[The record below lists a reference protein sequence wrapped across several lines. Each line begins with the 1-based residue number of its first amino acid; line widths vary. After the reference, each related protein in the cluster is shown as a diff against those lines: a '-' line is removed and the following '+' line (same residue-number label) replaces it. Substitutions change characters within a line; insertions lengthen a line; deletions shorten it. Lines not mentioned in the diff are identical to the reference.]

1 MGTYAA
7 HRRSTSAAPQTR
19 TWRLLMALPVIVASG
34 FCQAPAAGEVVRISN
49 GEWPPFTSAD
59 LPHGGILSRI
69 VTQSFAL
76 EGITV
81 HYAYLPW
88 RRAYQEAKQGKWD
101 GSVGWAPT
109 PEHRRDFHMSAPV
122 LQVDK
127 ALFHLDSVPF
137 DWKTIDDLRR
147 WRLGAAAGYSYGV
160 DWDRAARSGQLYI
173 EEVATD
179 EANLRKLL
187 HGRVDAVAMEVEVAE
202 YLMHTRLTAE
212 EAVQIRQHPRLLSRM
227 PICLALSRALGERG
241 PQLVA
246 RFNHGLH
253 RLKESGSYDAYL
265 AESRDSPTGTPSGER
280 PGKRD
285 NDAQR

>member
-1 MGTYAA
+1 MSTYTA
-7 HRRSTSAAPQTR
+7 HRRSTSAVPRTR
-19 TWRLLMALPVIVASG
+19 TRRLVMALPIVVVLS
-34 FCQAPAAGEVVRISN
+34 FCQALAAGEVVRISN

-81 HYAYLPW
+81 HYAYMPW
-88 RRAYQEAKQGKWD
+88 QRAYQETKQGKWD

-109 PEHRRDFHMSAPV
+109 PEHSRDFYMSEPV
-122 LQVDK
+122 LQIDK

-147 WRLGAAAGYSYGV
+147 WRLGAAAGYSYGA
-160 DWDRAARSGQLYI
+160 DWDRAARNGQLNI

-179 EANLRKLL
+179 VANLRKLL
-187 HGRVDAVAMEVEVAE
+187 RGRVDAVAMEVEVAE
-202 YLMHTRLTAE
+202 YLMHTRLTPE
-212 EAVQIRQHPRLLSRM
+212 EAAQIRQHPRLLSRT
-227 PICLALSRALGERG
+227 PICLALSRALGENG
-241 PQLVA
+241 PQLIA
-246 RFNHGLH
+246 RFNHGLN

-265 AESRDSPTGTPSGER
+265 TEPRHSPSSTPSGVR
-280 PGKRD
+280 PGKRGS
-285 NDAQR
+285 NAQR